1 VCGGIKEVSIK
12 EVQSFILKT
21 ISWGK
26 KGQRVDESGL
36 RLVKMHI
43 FAPENQKLLSRF
55 DLHPR

>member
-12 EVQSFILKT
+12 EAQSFIQKT
-21 ISWGK
+21 ITWEK
-26 KGQRVDESGL
+26 KGQRVDKSGL

-43 FAPENQKLLSRF
+43 SAPKNQKFLSRL